1 MLEMGKDDKA
11 RQTSQGEA
19 SVDVIKA
26 TAAAASA
33 AVAFPAFA
41 QLLWGPG
48 FSQWAAPATAG
59 KIWSVALGQ
68 APPGTDQYSTLAVC
82 LFSRLLGT

>member
-1 MLEMGKDDKA
+1 MGKDDKA

-33 AVAFPAFA
+33 AVAFPAFCNFLGA
-41 QLLWGPG
+41 PVFPNQQHQRPLEKSGLWHWGRHLLVQT
-48 FSQWAAPATAG
+48 STVRSL
-59 KIWSVALGQ
+59 SVYLVA
-68 APPGTDQYSTLAVC
+68 Y
-82 LFSRLLGT
+82 